1 MVVQYLLVALVAF
14 IASMD
19 EQLFGITML
28 GRPLFT
34 SLFVGLILGDVQQGV
49 IVGAA
54 LESMFMGAIMVGA
67 AVPPEVYASGVLG
80 CAFAVITGTGTA
92 TAVALALPVSVF
104 LQVWRNF
111 CYAVPGAFACKK
123 IETALANRDL
133 AKANLYHLTIVPLS
147 IGIPSALLV
156 FGSLFFGADLINNA
170 LNAIPQFVMDG
181 LNVASG
187 VMVCIG
193 FALLIRTMGDNKLLP
208 WLFLGFIMVIYL
220 KMDVVGV
227 AAAAICVA
235 LLLAFREGSSGPQAA
250 ADKNFDTSSINAMKV
265 GLMGPLSGI
274 GDSFYWGTFRVV
286 AAGIGI
292 GIASTGNPLGPIVYA
307 LIYSVI
313 NFATRIVAAHL
324 GYDLGTKFLQQSEE
338 NNLMSRMTH
347 AAGVLGMTVIGAMI
361 AAQVSLST
369 ALTFDVGGSE
379 IVLQDLFDSIFPGL
393 LPLLATFACVALYKK
408 GVKTIWII
416 IGIFAICIIG
426 TGLGVFAAA

>member
-1 MVVQYLLVALVAF
+1 
-14 IASMD
+14 MD
-19 EQLFGITML
+19 EQASGITML

-67 AVPPEVYASGVLG
+67 AVPPEVYASGVFG
-80 CAFAVITGTGTA
+80 CAFAAITGTA

-104 LQVWRNF
+104 L
-111 CYAVPGAFACKK
+111 
-123 IETALANRDL
+123 L
-133 AKANLYHLTIVPLS
+133 
-147 IGIPSALLV
+147 
-156 FGSLFFGADLINNA
+156 
-170 LNAIPQFVMDG
+170 
-181 LNVASG
+181 
-187 VMVCIG
+187 
-193 FALLIRTMGDNKLLP
+193 
-208 WLFLGFIMVIYL
+208 
-220 KMDVVGV
+220 
-227 AAAAICVA
+227 
-235 LLLAFREGSSGPQAA
+235 
-250 ADKNFDTSSINAMKV
+250 
-265 GLMGPLSGI
+265 
-274 GDSFYWGTFRVV
+274 
-286 AAGIGI
+286 
-292 GIASTGNPLGPIVYA
+292 
-307 LIYSVI
+307 YSVI

>member
-104 LQVWRNF
+104 L
-111 CYAVPGAFACKK
+111 
-123 IETALANRDL
+123 L
-133 AKANLYHLTIVPLS
+133 
-147 IGIPSALLV
+147 
-156 FGSLFFGADLINNA
+156 
-170 LNAIPQFVMDG
+170 
-181 LNVASG
+181 
-187 VMVCIG
+187 
-193 FALLIRTMGDNKLLP
+193 
-208 WLFLGFIMVIYL
+208 
-220 KMDVVGV
+220 
-227 AAAAICVA
+227 
-235 LLLAFREGSSGPQAA
+235 
-250 ADKNFDTSSINAMKV
+250 
-265 GLMGPLSGI
+265 
-274 GDSFYWGTFRVV
+274 
-286 AAGIGI
+286 
-292 GIASTGNPLGPIVYA
+292 
-307 LIYSVI
+307 YSVI

-369 ALTFDVGGSE
+369 ALTFDVGGS
-379 IVLQDLFDSIFPGL
+379 VFPGL

>member
-1 MVVQYLLVALVAF
+1 MLVQYILVALVAF
-14 IASMD
+14 VASMD

-34 SLFVGLILGDVQQGV
+34 SLFVGLIMGDVTNGV

-80 CAFAVITGTGTA
+80 CAFALITGTGAA

-111 CYAVPGAFACKK
+111 CYAVPGAFACRK
-123 IETALANRDL
+123 IEAAVEKHEL

-156 FGSLFFGADLINNA
+156 FCSLFFGADLINNA

-187 VMVCIG
+187 VMVCVG

-220 KMDVVGV
+220 SMDVIGV
-227 AAAAICVA
+227 AAAAFCIAA
-235 LLLAFREGSSGPQAA
+235 LFVFNQGSAST
-250 ADKNFDTSSINAMKV
+250 K
-265 GLMGPLSGI
+265 
-274 GDSFYWGTFRVV
+274 V
-286 AAGIGI
+286 AA
-292 GIASTGNPLGPIVYA
+292 
-307 LIYSVI
+307 
-313 NFATRIVAAHL
+313 
-324 GYDLGTKFLQQSEE
+324 KEE
-338 NNLMSRMTH
+338 ED
-347 AAGVLGMTVIGAMI
+347 
-361 AAQVSLST
+361 
-369 ALTFDVGGSE
+369 F
-379 IVLQDLFDSIFPGL
+379 
-393 LPLLATFACVALYKK
+393 
-408 GVKTIWII
+408 
-416 IGIFAICIIG
+416 
-426 TGLGVFAAA
+426 

>member
-1 MVVQYLLVALVAF
+1 
-14 IASMD
+14 
-19 EQLFGITML
+19 
-28 GRPLFT
+28 
-34 SLFVGLILGDVQQGV
+34 
-49 IVGAA
+49 
-54 LESMFMGAIMVGA
+54 
-67 AVPPEVYASGVLG
+67 
-80 CAFAVITGTGTA
+80 
-92 TAVALALPVSVF
+92 
-104 LQVWRNF
+104 
-111 CYAVPGAFACKK
+111 
-123 IETALANRDL
+123 
-133 AKANLYHLTIVPLS
+133 
-147 IGIPSALLV
+147 
-156 FGSLFFGADLINNA
+156 
-170 LNAIPQFVMDG
+170 
-181 LNVASG
+181 
-187 VMVCIG
+187 
-193 FALLIRTMGDNKLLP
+193 
-208 WLFLGFIMVIYL
+208 
-220 KMDVVGV
+220 
-227 AAAAICVA
+227 
-235 LLLAFREGSSGPQAA
+235 
-250 ADKNFDTSSINAMKV
+250 MKV

-313 NFATRIVAAHL
+313 NLATRIVAAHL

>member
-187 VMVCIG
+187 VMV
-193 FALLIRTMGDNKLLP
+193 DNKLLP
-208 WLFLGFIMVIYL
+208 WLFIGFIMVIYL

-235 LLLAFREGSSGPQAA
+235 LLLAFREGSSGPQAVA
-250 ADKNFDTSSINAMKV
+250 AD
-265 GLMGPLSGI
+265 
-274 GDSFYWGTFRVV
+274 
-286 AAGIGI
+286 
-292 GIASTGNPLGPIVYA
+292 
-307 LIYSVI
+307 
-313 NFATRIVAAHL
+313 
-324 GYDLGTKFLQQSEE
+324 EE
-338 NNLMSRMTH
+338 ED
-347 AAGVLGMTVIGAMI
+347 
-361 AAQVSLST
+361 
-369 ALTFDVGGSE
+369 F
-379 IVLQDLFDSIFPGL
+379 
-393 LPLLATFACVALYKK
+393 
-408 GVKTIWII
+408 
-416 IGIFAICIIG
+416 
-426 TGLGVFAAA
+426 

>member
-1 MVVQYLLVALVAF
+1 M
-14 IASMD
+14 ASMD
-19 EQLFGITML
+19 EQLFGITMP
-28 GRPLFT
+28 GRSLFT

-54 LESMFMGAIMVGA
+54 LESMFMGAIMVGT
-67 AVPPEVYASGVLG
+67 AVPPEVYASGVFG
-80 CAFAVITGTGTA
+80 CAFAAITGTA
-92 TAVALALPVSVF
+92 TAVAPALPVSVF
-104 LQVWRNF
+104 L
-111 CYAVPGAFACKK
+111 
-123 IETALANRDL
+123 L
-133 AKANLYHLTIVPLS
+133 
-147 IGIPSALLV
+147 
-156 FGSLFFGADLINNA
+156 
-170 LNAIPQFVMDG
+170 
-181 LNVASG
+181 
-187 VMVCIG
+187 
-193 FALLIRTMGDNKLLP
+193 
-208 WLFLGFIMVIYL
+208 
-220 KMDVVGV
+220 
-227 AAAAICVA
+227 
-235 LLLAFREGSSGPQAA
+235 
-250 ADKNFDTSSINAMKV
+250 
-265 GLMGPLSGI
+265 
-274 GDSFYWGTFRVV
+274 
-286 AAGIGI
+286 
-292 GIASTGNPLGPIVYA
+292 
-307 LIYSVI
+307 YSVI

>member
-123 IETALANRDL
+123 IETAL
-133 AKANLYHLTIVPLS
+133 YHLTIVPLS

-235 LLLAFREGSSGPQAA
+235 LLLAFREGSSGPQTVA
-250 ADKNFDTSSINAMKV
+250 AD
-265 GLMGPLSGI
+265 
-274 GDSFYWGTFRVV
+274 
-286 AAGIGI
+286 
-292 GIASTGNPLGPIVYA
+292 
-307 LIYSVI
+307 
-313 NFATRIVAAHL
+313 
-324 GYDLGTKFLQQSEE
+324 EE
-338 NNLMSRMTH
+338 ED
-347 AAGVLGMTVIGAMI
+347 
-361 AAQVSLST
+361 
-369 ALTFDVGGSE
+369 F
-379 IVLQDLFDSIFPGL
+379 
-393 LPLLATFACVALYKK
+393 
-408 GVKTIWII
+408 
-416 IGIFAICIIG
+416 
-426 TGLGVFAAA
+426 